1 VNSVNTTYNGRS
13 LAAVVAE
20 LKDELKDF
28 LDTRLNMLLSELKEV
43 TSAWKTALPMM
54 VVGALLMATGF
65 LLFTGFLVAII
76 ATAFGDNQYAVAIA
90 LIIVTSAYCLFGGM
104 ALLFGWRSV
113 KETGLRPNRTL
124 RVLRE
129 DQLWLRN
136 EARTQL

>member
-1 VNSVNTTYNGRS
+1 MNSVNTTYNGRS